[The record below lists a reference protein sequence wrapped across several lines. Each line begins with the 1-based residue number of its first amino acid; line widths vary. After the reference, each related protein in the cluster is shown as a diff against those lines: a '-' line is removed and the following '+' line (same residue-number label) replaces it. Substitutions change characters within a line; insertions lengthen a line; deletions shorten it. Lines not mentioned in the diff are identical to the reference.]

1 MRLLTDLVAA
11 VRFLTRIPVPDT
23 AYDAD
28 ALARSVVFFPVV
40 GLVVGGLAAGV
51 MWFLDGHLARP
62 VAALA
67 VVLFLVLLTGGLHE
81 DGLADA
87 ADGFGGGWTRERI
100 LLIMRDSRIGS
111 YGAIALCFSL
121 GARVLLLGT
130 MAPGRVLATLVAAQ
144 VLCRWT
150 VLPLG
155 AWLPSARAESAGEGA
170 GEGARLAGRV
180 SWGAVA
186 VGSALAF
193 GMAGLLLRWNA
204 VGPIVAVC
212 VIAGVTGWLYQAK
225 IGGVT
230 GDCFGATCQVAEVAV
245 YVCGAWIG

>member
-1 MRLLTDLVAA
+1 MTLRTVPADVLAA

-23 AYDAD
+23 TYDPD
-28 ALARSVVFFPVV
+28 ALARSVVYFPLV
-40 GLVVGGLAAGV
+40 GLLVGGLAVLVARV
-51 MWFLDGHLARP
+51 LEGHLARP
-62 VAALA
+62 VVALA
-67 VVLFLVLLTGGLHE
+67 VVLFLVLVTGGLHE

-111 YGAIALCFSL
+111 YGAIALCLSL

-130 MAPGRVLATLVAAQ
+130 MAPGRVFGTLVAAQ

-150 VLPLG
+150 VLPLS
-155 AWLPSARAESAGEGA
+155 AWLPSARVDAV
-170 GEGARLAGRV
+170 GEGARLAGKT
-180 SWGAVA
+180 SWAA
-186 VGSALAF
+186 VGVGTVVAF
-193 GMAGLLLRWNA
+193 GITGFLLRWNA
-204 VGPIVAVC
+204 IGPVIAVC
-212 VIAGVTGWLYQAK
+212 IIVWVTGWLYQAK